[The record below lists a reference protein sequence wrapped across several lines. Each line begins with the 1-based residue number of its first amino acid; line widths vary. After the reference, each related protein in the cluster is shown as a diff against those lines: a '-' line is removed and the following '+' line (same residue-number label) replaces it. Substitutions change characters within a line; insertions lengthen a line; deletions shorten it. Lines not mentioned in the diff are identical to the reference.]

1 MPVKNPN
8 LILIVVYAMK
18 QIRMFPLIFAN
29 ELAAPGR
36 NRELYSC
43 FTRIEDKLQK
53 RAFDVFEALDQLTT
67 PGDDHSA
74 KWGCVLSLE
83 RWEGSATMP
92 TISPQAHPTSLIV
105 DGRSP
110 GRCSPTPTLPGA
122 AARPG
127 RAGRSSAGTARGSLP
142 RTPCCA
148 GTGYQT
154 DSRQRSRLPHGGTS
168 PSQGWV
174 FGEPPRAILRF
185 RHQDAPT
192 PPSPLVG
199 EGGRGDEGQTRT
211 GMQKITHLSQGIYP

>member
-8 LILIVVYAMK
+8 IILIVVYAMT
-18 QIRMFPLIFAN
+18 QIGMFPLIFAN

-67 PGDDHSA
+67 PGDDHNA

-83 RWEGSATMP
+83 LWEGSATMP
-92 TISPQAHPTSLIV
+92 TISPQAHPTSLIG

-110 GRCSPTPTLPGA
+110 GRCSPASILPGA

-127 RAGRSSAGTARGSLP
+127 CAGRSSTGTARGSLP

-148 GTGYQT
+148 
-154 DSRQRSRLPHGGTS
+154 S
-168 PSQGWV
+168 
-174 FGEPPRAILRF
+174 A
-185 RHQDAPT
+185 
-192 PPSPLVG
+192 
-199 EGGRGDEGQTRT
+199 
-211 GMQKITHLSQGIYP
+211 